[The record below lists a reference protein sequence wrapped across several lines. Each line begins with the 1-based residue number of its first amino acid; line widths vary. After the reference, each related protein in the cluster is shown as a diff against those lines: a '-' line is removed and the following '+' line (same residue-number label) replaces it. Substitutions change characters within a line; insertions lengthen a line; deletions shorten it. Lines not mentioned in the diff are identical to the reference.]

1 MAWRPILLQFG
12 LGVGSGWLTITG
24 GFMLERLFLDNW
36 PWWGWAIASIP
47 GIGLI
52 VWSIWMQLRLA
63 RPQRKGAASTED
75 APDAPLGYIGA
86 GAMVDRYI
94 EPAGRDKSDRFR
106 LTVRKDF
113 MDRFDKVTGAKLGE
127 YEYNRVLLHQW
138 MQSNAARFLVE
149 NRGKML

>member
-12 LGVGSGWLTITG
+12 LGVGPGWLTITG

-63 RPQRKGAASTED
+63 RPQRKGAAGTED

-86 GAMVDRYI
+86 GAIVDRYI
-94 EPAGRDKSDRFR
+94 EPAGRDADTVDQMVGVVAGMGGRR
-106 LTVRKDF
+106 LRYNDLIA
-113 MDRFDKVTGAKLGE
+113 DNGLDSGA
-127 YEYNRVLLHQW
+127 R
-138 MQSNAARFLVE
+138 A
-149 NRGKML
+149 

>member
-1 MAWRPILLQFG
+1 MAVLAFG
-12 LGVGSGWLTITG
+12 AIWFHRHQIKA
-24 GFMLERLFLDNW
+24 LERALDE
-36 PWWGWAIASIP
+36 
-47 GIGLI
+47 
-52 VWSIWMQLRLA
+52 MRTRLA
-63 RPQRKGAASTED
+63 AAATED
-75 APDAPLGYIGA
+75 APDAPLDYIGA
-86 GAMVDRYI
+86 GAIVDRYI
-94 EPAGRDKSDRFR
+94 EPAVRDKSDGFR